1 MAKPTY
7 ALSSALEI
15 TGGVNDK
22 LRLAGKTLAAS
33 LFVALCAHISLPLF
47 FTPVPLTL
55 QPFAVI
61 LIGLLLSPTVAF
73 SAMLLYLVEGATGL
87 PVFTPQ
93 GPGGMLQLF
102 GATGGYLLSYPFASA
117 ITSWLVRQTTR
128 AFRHSIL
135 AAATGNLIILLSGG
149 LWLFALTHMS
159 LKAIAAQTVF
169 PFLPG
174 DALKVVAAAGIAT
187 GFTRIRRKS

>member
-7 ALSSALEI
+7 VLSNALEI
-15 TGGVNDK
+15 TGGVNEK
-22 LRLAGKTLAAS
+22 LRLAGKALASS
-33 LFVALCAHISLPLF
+33 LLVALCAHISLPLF

-61 LIGLLLSPTVAF
+61 LIGLLLSPSVAF
-73 SAMLLYLVEGATGL
+73 ASMLLYLVEGATGL

-117 ITSWLVRQTTR
+117 ATAWMSRKTTR
-128 AFRHSIL
+128 NFGHAIF
-135 AAATGNLIILLSGG
+135 AAATGNLIILGSGG
-149 LWLFALTHMS
+149 LWLFVLTHMS
-159 LKAIAAQTVF
+159 LKAIATQAVL

-174 DALKVVAAAGIAT
+174 DALKVITAAGIAT
-187 GFTRIRRKS
+187 AFSRIRKRS